1 MSDFEEERKKISYM
15 NLFEEDSEEDNPHF
29 QTGQFTAVSER
40 PPQLGT
46 SCQKTKAEGV
56 PVDDQTEARNARFG
70 VTEK

>member
-40 PPQLGT
+40 PPQY
-46 SCQKTKAEGV
+46 
-56 PVDDQTEARNARFG
+56 
-70 VTEK
+70 